1 MVPILNHLG
10 QHAIYSRLRNCPY
23 TLQTFAGWAAI
34 IFADQPVR
42 HLQVHGQVLNL
53 PLYAWLT
60 DNFRTTSPY
69 FSKSV
74 LNLETVAG
82 WRTILGPPLK
92 LLFSTW
98 WTYAGWRTIMTLWHK
113 PEDLCRLTDNFR
125 TSGNSLDEFYLNLE
139 TYAGERTIFGPN
151 TKLSKSMETSAGWR
165 TYRFGILPI
174 LLNLETF
181 AGWRTIVGKNVWYKL
196 LLAVKHTGAH
206 GLKYMTLGNTK
217 KHGSVQS
224 QALFGA
230 EIWMFV
236 WGLWGILC

>member
-1 MVPILNHLG
+1 M
-10 QHAIYSRLRNCPY
+10 PY
-23 TLQTFAGWAAI
+23 TPGWEI
-34 IFADQPVR
+34 VR
-42 HLQVHGQVLNL
+42 TPYRPLQVEPQLYLRINL
-53 PLYAWLT
+53 S
-60 DNFRTTSPY
+60 DTSR
-69 FSKSV
+69 FTVKSSPCHYMH
-74 LNLETVAG
+74 G
-82 WRTILGPPLK
+82 WRTIFGPPVPIFQILS
-92 LLFSTW
+92 STW
-98 WTYAGWRTIMTLWHK
+98 RRLQVDGQFSDPPWCCCSQPGRPMQVDGQLW
-113 PEDLCRLTDNFR
+113 LCDT
-125 TSGNSLDEFYLNLE
+125 NLK

-181 AGWRTIVGKNVWYKL
+181 AGWRTIVGKNVKYKL

-230 EIWMFV
+230 EICMFV
-236 WGLWGILC
+236 WGLWGNLC